1 MCYVRQIVDKNNYKP
16 VATLLITL
24 DPNVLQGYFNQV
36 SDDKNQFYIVDSK
49 GEYVVEP
56 ENKQENFVKYTKD
69 TKRMSQG
76 FEEVKTSKG
85 KCIAVGHSMGIQ
97 DWKIIGTFFND
108 EISSL
113 TPYYSTVIIIIMCL
127 NIIFVFL
134 CSTY

>member
-1 MCYVRQIVDKNNYKP
+1 MKLMLPPGTTAKVMSNRVNDK
-16 VATLLITL
+16 T
-24 DPNVLQGYFNQV
+24 Q
-36 SDDKNQFYIVDSK
+36 
-49 GEYVVEP
+49 
-56 ENKQENFVKYTKD
+56 NFVKYTKD

-97 DWKIIGTFFND
+97 DWKIIGTFSLD

-134 CSTY
+134 CSTLLTYLILNLLEKLKNI